1 MTKDKI
7 MEVFQEAL
15 VLALNLAVPILLVAT
30 VVGLIIAIIQAAT
43 QVHEQTLSFAPKA
56 IAIALSLFI
65 LGPWMIEK
73 TTDFIKYIFSVM
85 VEVGL

>member
-85 VEVGL
+85 AEVGL

>member
-15 VLALNLAVPILLVAT
+15 VLALNLAVPILL
-30 VVGLIIAIIQAAT
+30 IAIIQAAT

-73 TTDFIKYIFSVM
+73 TTDFIKYIFNVM
-85 VEVGL
+85 AEVGL

>member
-30 VVGLIIAIIQAAT
+30 VVGLIVAIIQAAT

-73 TTDFIKYIFSVM
+73 TTDFIKYIFNVM
-85 VEVGL
+85 AEVGL